1 MFYQIFI
8 LLFLFSNHIV
18 MAKNFFAEKELK
30 EIDSLIIYNHFEI
43 AEKRTEIL
51 SKKLQNN
58 KKNKEHFLETKFRQA
73 LILDK
78 KNESPA
84 KQLQLLLKIKDE
96 AETEN
101 LFPLMYRIYLLIAL
115 SHEKSNNFD
124 LTKKYLDKAFA
135 TYKKHRLD
143 SIFSTYC
150 IRNSSYLRFIN
161 ESDSSFYYAK
171 KANEFAKKYD
181 NEEDL
186 IDSYI
191 LLGNFEFRKENYLES
206 LKYYYL
212 LLDYIKSLNKYLIGV
227 GYNNISRV
235 YLKMQDIPKA
245 LLYNDSAYIYYE
257 EQTLMYRNYFPETR
271 YKIYEEMGK
280 TDSAFYYFKQYH
292 TDFEAL
298 KKEEELVKTK
308 ELEEQYQNDKK
319 EATIKSKQQQILLI
333 IGLLVVIA
341 CSLVMLYFK
350 NRKINKQNK
359 IIGEQLIELTKTI
372 EQKEVLLSELQHRVK
387 NNLQHVISILEIQKE
402 SVDFNNIDEL
412 IRGNQN
418 RIHSMA
424 LLHNKLNIADNVADV
439 NLKQY
444 ITELAELVRD
454 SYDNI
459 KQEIHLD
466 IKCKIENISIKK
478 ALPLG
483 LIIVELVSNSI
494 KHAFKKQHNRIINI
508 EITKEETMKL
518 YYADNGIGF
527 DFNKLNKKG
536 LGQEIIKGLI
546 DQIDG
551 KIETKNNNGFELII
565 YFV

>member
-58 KKNKEHFLETKFRQA
+58 KKYKKHFLETKFRQA

-186 IDSYI
+186 KDSYI
-191 LLGNFEFRKENYLES
+191 LLGNFESRKENYLES

-257 EQTLMYRNYFPETR
+257 EQTLMYRNYFPET
-271 YKIYEEMGK
+271 
-280 TDSAFYYFKQYH
+280 
-292 TDFEAL
+292 
-298 KKEEELVKTK
+298 
-308 ELEEQYQNDKK
+308 
-319 EATIKSKQQQILLI
+319 
-333 IGLLVVIA
+333 
-341 CSLVMLYFK
+341 
-350 NRKINKQNK
+350 
-359 IIGEQLIELTKTI
+359 
-372 EQKEVLLSELQHRVK
+372 
-387 NNLQHVISILEIQKE
+387 
-402 SVDFNNIDEL
+402 
-412 IRGNQN
+412 
-418 RIHSMA
+418 
-424 LLHNKLNIADNVADV
+424 
-439 NLKQY
+439 
-444 ITELAELVRD
+444 
-454 SYDNI
+454 
-459 KQEIHLD
+459 
-466 IKCKIENISIKK
+466 
-478 ALPLG
+478 
-483 LIIVELVSNSI
+483 
-494 KHAFKKQHNRIINI
+494 
-508 EITKEETMKL
+508 
-518 YYADNGIGF
+518 
-527 DFNKLNKKG
+527 
-536 LGQEIIKGLI
+536 
-546 DQIDG
+546 
-551 KIETKNNNGFELII
+551 
-565 YFV
+565 

>member
-186 IDSYI
+186 KDSYI
-191 LLGNFEFRKENYLES
+191 LLGNFESRKENYLES